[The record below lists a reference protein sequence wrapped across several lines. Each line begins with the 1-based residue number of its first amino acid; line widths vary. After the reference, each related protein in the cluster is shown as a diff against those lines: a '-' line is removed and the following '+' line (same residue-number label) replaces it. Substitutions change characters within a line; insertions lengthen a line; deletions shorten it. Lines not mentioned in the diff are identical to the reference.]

1 MSKNDL
7 VHVFTRILRDVQIKL
22 KDEFDRN
29 FERQGFFSERWA
41 RRRSPLRPGRATLV
55 DTGGLRRSV
64 QSKIT
69 SGGVTFY
76 SAHPAAD
83 IHNEGGEIKV
93 TARMK
98 RYFWARHYAAVGGF
112 GRKKNGELRGDKR
125 TRQKRNDHRTQ
136 QLSSEA
142 SFWKFMA
149 LMKVGSSIKI
159 SRRQFLGASA
169 EVEKAVTEIIEQNL
183 EEYFNNEFKL
193 KK

>member
-7 VHVFTRILRDVQIKL
+7 VHVFARILRDVQIEL

-125 TRQKRNDHRTQ
+125 TRQ
-136 QLSSEA
+136 LSSEA
-142 SFWKFMA
+142 AFWKYMA
-149 LMKVGSSIKI
+149 LMRVGSMIRIPK
-159 SRRQFLGASA
+159 RQFLGASP
-169 EVEKAVTEIIEQNL
+169 EVEKAVSAIIEQNL

-193 KK
+193 NGK

>member
-7 VHVFTRILRDVQIKL
+7 VHVFARILRDVQIEL

-93 TARMK
+93 TQRM
-98 RYFWARHYAAVGGF
+98 RGYFWHRYYECAGGF
-112 GRKKNGELRGDKR
+112 GRKKNGEKRG
-125 TRQKRNDHRTQ
+125 DHRTQ

-142 SFWKFMA
+142 AFWKYMA
-149 LMKVGSSIKI
+149 LMRVGSVIHI
-159 SRRQFLGASA
+159 PRRQFLGAA
-169 EVEKAVTEIIEQNL
+169 PEVEKAVTEIIEKNL

-193 KK
+193 NGK

>member
-112 GRKKNGELRGDKR
+112 GRKKNGE
-125 TRQKRNDHRTQ
+125 KRNDHRTQ